1 VSPRAASI
9 FYTLAGDSRAAPP
22 LILLHGA
29 AGSRLSWP
37 PNLRRLPGFPVYT
50 LDLPGHGRSPGPAPQ
65 NIPDFA
71 QAVADFLQAR
81 ALPPAVLVGHSMGSA
96 IALTLALTHPQR
108 VRALILIGGGARLRV
123 HPSLL
128 EWTAQPERL
137 EQAIQTLLEW
147 GFGPQCPAPIKT
159 LAAQSMRQ
167 TPAATFHADFLAC
180 DRFDLR
186 QELPHISQP
195 TLLLCGTEDRMTP
208 VRFSEYLAASLPHAR
223 LILLEGAGHMLML
236 ERPQEVEQAILE
248 FLRTL

>member
-1 VSPRAASI
+1 MSPHATSI
-9 FYTLAGDSRAAPP
+9 FYTLAGNSRAAPP

-81 ALPPAVLVGHSMGSA
+81 ALPPAVIVGHSMGSA
-96 IALTLALTHPQR
+96 IALTVALTHPQR

-128 EWTAQPERL
+128 EWTAQSETL
-137 EQAIQTLLEW
+137 EQAVQTLLEW
-147 GFGPQCPAPIKT
+147 GFGPQCTSQVKNQ
-159 LAAQSMRQ
+159 AAQHMRQ
-167 TPAATFHADFLAC
+167 TPASTFHADFLAC

-186 QELPHISQP
+186 QELSHISQP

-208 VRFSEYLAASLPHAR
+208 VSYSEYLLLHLPKAE
-223 LILLEGAGHMLML
+223 LILFKDAGHMLML